1 MSKIICLTS
10 ETLDSIIADF
20 REKLATA
27 KLSDGKINCTRSFDK
42 IERKAELKFAEL
54 AWLKMQTLVREY
66 DKEIAWH
73 GIAMRGDDKSK
84 DEYIITDI
92 IVYPQEVTGATVTT
106 DQTEYQT
113 WLYHLDDEVFN
124 NVRMQGHSHVN
135 MGVTPSAVDTNLY
148 ESLLAQLDDTMFYIF
163 IIWNKRNE
171 KTIKIYDLAK
181 NVLFE
186 TQDVTV
192 SVMDDDIGIE
202 ALLRDAKNKVKDK
215 SYNAKSYGGSNY
227 SGGYSDVYGGYSSYS
242 GYGGYSGD
250 YGAQLHTT
258 TPSQT
263 SQTKPTEPITLT
275 PSESSQKPAKTAEI
289 VDISGGVFDNKSKK
303 RKGRRKKD
311 KYKSSNS
318 KYPTSWNGRFGIYD

>member
-1 MSKIICLTS
+1 MSKLIKLMP
-10 ETLDSIIADF
+10 ETFDNIVADF

-27 KLSDGKINCTRSFDK
+27 KLSDGKINYTRSFDK
-42 IERKAELKFAEL
+42 IERKAELKFTEL

-73 GIAMRGDDKSK
+73 GIAMRGDDKTK

-106 DQTEYQT
+106 DQAEYQG
-113 WLYHLDDEVFN
+113 WLYNLDDEVFN

-135 MGVTPSAVDTNLY
+135 MGVSPSAVDTNLY

-171 KTIKIYDLAK
+171 KTVKIYDLAK

-186 TQDVTV
+186 TQDITV

-215 SYNAKSYGGSNY
+215 SYNAKSYGGLNY
-227 SGGYSDVYGGYSSYS
+227 SGGYSDVYGGY
-242 GYGGYSGD
+242 GGYSGE
-250 YGAQLHTT
+250 YGKWSNTT
-258 TPSQT
+258 TSSQT
-263 SQTKPTEPITLT
+263 SQTKPADPITVTL
-275 PSESSQKPAKTAEI
+275 SESNQKPDETAEI
-289 VDISGGVFDNKSKK
+289 VDISGGVFDNKSK
-303 RKGRRKKD
+303 RKGRRKD
-311 KYKSSNS
+311 KHKSSNS
-318 KYPTSWNGRFGIYD
+318 KYPASWNSGVGIYD